1 MPVLP
6 KNKIIHLIIITFKF
20 CAIFTVNNT
29 LIMLSKKTIGLF
41 LGPTMFFLI
50 LLFFKPKDL
59 SNEAIAV
66 LASTLWIA
74 VWWVT
79 EAIPIAAT
87 SLLPIVLFP
96 LTQGLSIAET
106 TASYGHKYI
115 FLFMGGFILAI
126 VIEKWH
132 LHKRI
137 ALNIIYWIGTDIS
150 KIILGFMVATAV
162 LSMWISNTATA
173 VMILPVGMAIVA
185 QLKDNP
191 ATKPNENHIFGK
203 ALMLA
208 IAYSASIG
216 GMATLIGTPPN
227 LVLAGIIEKTYNT
240 EITFS
245 EWFMFGLPV
254 SIVLLYICWLYIT
267 RFAFKFEQKEFPG
280 GKAEIKKQLK
290 LLGPISVNEKR
301 ILIVFCITAI
311 AWIIRSLILTRFFPA
326 LDDTIIAIIA
336 ALCLFLI
343 PAQSKKEV
351 LITWQDARTLPW
363 GILLLFGGGMALAT
377 GFETSGLAQWLG
389 NHLVYLQNI
398 PVILLL
404 LILIASVNFL
414 TEITSNTAAS
424 AILLPVLVSMSSTI
438 SVHPYVLLVGATMAA
453 SCAFMLPVATP
464 PNAVVFGSGYLTIED
479 MVKKGFLMNIISI
492 ILLTG
497 IIYFILPLI
506 WNLN

>member
-1 MPVLP
+1 M
-6 KNKIIHLIIITFKF
+6 T
-20 CAIFTVNNT
+20 
-29 LIMLSKKTIGLF
+29 LSKKSIGLF
-41 LGPTMFFLI
+41 LGPALFFLT
-50 LLFFKPKDL
+50 LTFFKPQGL
-59 SNEAIAV
+59 SSEAIAI

-74 VWWVT
+74 TWWVT

-96 LTQGLSIAET
+96 LTKGLSIAET

-126 VIEKWH
+126 AIEKWH

-137 ALNIIYWIGTDIS
+137 ALNIIYWIGTDVN

-173 VMILPVGMAIVA
+173 VMILPVGMAIVS

-191 ATKPNENHIFGK
+191 ETKPNENHIFGK

-245 EWFMFGLPV
+245 QWFMFGLPV
-254 SIVLLYICWLYIT
+254 SIVLLYICWLYVT
-267 RFAFKFEQKEFPG
+267 RFAFKFEQKKFPG

-290 LLGPISVNEKR
+290 RLGPISVNEKR
-301 ILIVFCITAI
+301 ILIIFCITAI
-311 AWIIRSLILTRFFPA
+311 AWISRSFILTRFFSTI
-326 LDDTIIAIIA
+326 DDTIIAIIA

-343 PAQSKKEV
+343 PAKSKKEV
-351 LITWQDARTLPW
+351 LITWKDAQTLPW

-377 GFETSGLAQWLG
+377 GFESSGLAQWLG
-389 NHLVYLQNI
+389 NHLVHLQNI

-438 SVHPYVLLVGATMAA
+438 DVHPYILLVGATMAA

-492 ILLTG
+492 VLLTG
-497 IIYFILPLI
+497 IIYFVLPLI